1 MRVSTKA
8 FALIWR
14 VVGSPLGTGGHS
26 TMIDANTKNNTRRWN
41 TCTPSCQL
49 HPPSTGKRVG
59 ACDSMVPVCACG
71 ECGDEREVSGE
82 LKKEKRANVAR
93 RYCYGC
99 EVCCGAGST
108 ICVCWRGWSMNEE
121 SASISRVFV
130 VGFSTFIAETG
141 AGGAPPSTPNY
152 PRLIALLA
160 FPTLPLLPPTLL
172 KHPMPAPPSADP
184 GSSH

>member
-1 MRVSTKA
+1 M
-8 FALIWR
+8 
-14 VVGSPLGTGGHS
+14 
-26 TMIDANTKNNTRRWN
+26 WN
-41 TCTPSCQL
+41 TCTPSRQL

-121 SASISRVFV
+121 SVSISRVFV

-152 PRLIALLA
+152 HRLIALLA

-172 KHPMPAPPSADP
+172 KHPMPALPSADP